1 MDIIEPLIEHLL
13 DVRYEAIPEKTIEQT
28 RMSILDTFG
37 VLQAGK
43 GAPGCDELIGLV
55 KFWGGR
61 AESTILLDGDK
72 IPAPNAALAN
82 AVMCRALDFD
92 SATAGKG
99 CHLDAS
105 VIPVALAISEK
116 GEIAGREFIAAITAA
131 KDLAARINAATKQYY
146 GFDPTI
152 CCGIF
157 ATTAVA
163 ARLLGLNFRQ
173 THHALGMALNE
184 ASGTFQSNIDGALS
198 VRLNQG
204 MAALKGIICA
214 ELALRGYTGVTNVI
228 QGLCGYANLI
238 ARGHFDS
245 DVLLEDLGNSY
256 FSDRNLFKRW
266 PSCGGTLAATDLAVE
281 VARSGR
287 LDGKALSEIVVFLS
301 KGVAALVGS
310 DFKLGETPAVN
321 AQFSVQ
327 YAIAN
332 ALLRKDSLLIHFTEP
347 YVKDQEIM
355 NMISK
360 IHVKID
366 EKVASGARLEIKC
379 ADGTAIVTEAEIL
392 RGHYLNPLSREEI
405 LGKYSENI
413 SFSNR
418 VERGRAIQE
427 QVMHLEKLDDVSLL
441 VRSLEN

>member
-1 MDIIEPLIEHLL
+1 MDIIESLIKKLL
-13 DVRYEAIPEKTIEQT
+13 DVRYEAIPKETIELT

-43 GAPGCDELIGLV
+43 GAPGCNELIDLV
-55 KFWGGR
+55 KYWGGR
-61 AESTILLDGDK
+61 AESTILLDGRK

-92 SATAGKG
+92 TATAGKG

-105 VIPVALAISEK
+105 VIPVALAICEK
-116 GEIAGREFIAAITAA
+116 GEISGEEFLAAIVLA
-131 KDLAARINAATKQYY
+131 KDLASRINVATKQYY

-163 ARLLGLNFRQ
+163 ARLLGLDFRQ

-228 QGLCGYANLI
+228 QGVCGYANLI
-238 ARGHFDS
+238 ARGNFDC
-245 DVLLEDLGNSY
+245 DILLEDLEGKY
-256 FSDRNLFKRW
+256 YGDLTLFKRW

-281 VARSGR
+281 VARSR
-287 LDGKALSEIVVFLS
+287 ELDVKDISDVVVFLS

-310 DFKLGETPAVN
+310 DFKVGETPAVD

-327 YAIAN
+327 YAVAN
-332 ALLRKDSLLIHFTEP
+332 ALLRKDSLLVHFTEA
-347 YVKDQEIM
+347 YVKDEAVMELIR
-355 NMISK
+355 K
-360 IHVKID
+360 INVKID
-366 EKVASGARLEIKC
+366 EKAGSGARLEIRRI
-379 ADGTAIVTEAEIL
+379 DGNMIVKDAKIM
-392 RGHYLNPLSREEI
+392 RGHHSNPLSPEEI
-405 LGKYSENI
+405 LGKYVENI
-413 SFSNR
+413 AFAQR
-418 VERGRAIQE
+418 VEQGKAIQE
-427 QVMHLEKLDDVSLL
+427 QVMDLEKLNDI
-441 VRSLEN
+441 RSLVNLLES